1 MAVRSYNGRE
11 LLVNPNMVGTG
22 STSTNNSFIGSSS
35 QGFGMTQGSSGTG
48 VALYTTFLNVPV
60 IKLTVAGLTRSGAA
74 IGNVNISNFPS
85 ITGSTITVAN
95 LDLYAP
101 KVVGSRTY
109 KVNLT
114 YYLESLTA
122 TTGSAK
128 LGAYLV
134 FYDVNGN
141 RLTTTGLISST
152 AISTEFVKFTGNYVA
167 PSNAKYML
175 ARICIE
181 ASTDPTTGGGGVF
194 YVSNFSLTEVFPTR
208 TPVTTR
214 TTSTNRVAVRDM
226 GTALSFDGVNDY
238 VEIPDANLP
247 ASTFQSGFTLAAW
260 INPKTLGG
268 ANLGMIMHKATST
281 TSASGFRYF
290 LEAVGRVG
298 FSVGVGTTRYAA
310 VGRII
315 FNEDSFVTVTY
326 AADGTVIHYINGVLS
341 AQTSGTSGLPTDITT
356 TLPLRIGNRS
366 NATDR
371 AFDGIIDNPRIWN
384 RALTATEIANLYFNN
399 IVPRNGLVGE
409 WLFNETTGTTALDS
423 SGNGNDGTITGAT
436 YTTDTPLRERT
447 LV

>member
-11 LLVNPNMVGTG
+11 LLVNPNMIGVG
-22 STSTNNSFIGSSS
+22 STSSNNSWIGDNS
-35 QGFGMTQGSSGTG
+35 QRWGMVQSTSGSGT
-48 VALYTTFLNVPV
+48 ALFDTFLGSNV
-60 IKLTVAGLTRSGAA
+60 IKLTATGITRTGSSVGVV
-74 IGNVNISNFPS
+74 NVSNFFTYPA
-85 ITGSTITVAN
+85 STLSVAN
-95 LDLYAP
+95 LNSYAT
-101 KVVGSRTY
+101 KIVGGRTY
-109 KVNLT
+109 KINLS
-114 YYLESLTA
+114 YYIESLTA
-122 TTGSAK
+122 TTGATK
-128 LGAYLV
+128 FGCFIAY
-134 FYDVNGN
+134 YDSNGT
-141 RLTTTGLISST
+141 RLIGSSPVSSSSISS
-152 AISTEFVKFTGNYVA
+152 SFVTFTGNVTA
-167 PSNAKYML
+167 PVNAKY
-175 ARICIE
+175 AIVRAGIE
-181 ASTDPTTGGGGVF
+181 ATTDPTTGGGGVV
-194 YVSNFSLTEVFPTR
+194 YISNFSLTEVLPTR
-208 TPVTTR
+208 TLVTR
-214 TTSTNRVAVRDM
+214 TLATNRVNTRDM